1 MGWKRRT
8 EDCHTLLMKEA
19 EMSQP
24 LWITGCSYTF
34 KHISTYDPEIIPL
47 GIYPQETKNS
57 KCPQTASTR
66 MFGEALTHKITKLQ
80 ATQMCADRR
89 MDKHTVDYSL
99 GIKRTVLLICAK
111 TWKDLKNIML
121 REKRHKGYLLHD
133 YIV

>member
-47 GIYPQETKNS
+47 GIYRQETKNR

-66 MFGEALTHKITKLQ
+66 MFREALTHKNTKLQ
-80 ATQMCADRR
+80 ATQMCTDRR
-89 MDKHTVDYSL
+89 MDKHIILSSYSGL
-99 GIKRTVLLICAK
+99 Q
-111 TWKDLKNIML
+111 L
-121 REKRHKGYLLHD
+121 REKKNCATDMCKNMERSQKHY
-133 YIV
+133 VA